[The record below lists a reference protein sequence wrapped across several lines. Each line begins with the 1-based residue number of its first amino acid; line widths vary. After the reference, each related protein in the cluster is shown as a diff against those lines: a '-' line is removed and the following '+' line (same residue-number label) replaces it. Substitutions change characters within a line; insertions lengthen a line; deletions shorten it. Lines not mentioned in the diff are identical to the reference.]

1 MADPREYTLDDPEP
15 GPLDAELRP
24 YIPTS
29 WFHEKGIYKVLARL
43 EPRLPDVSGKLF
55 LTFTT
60 DPKLFKDAESAF
72 EHGRDRLRKIFYRLR
87 KGVEWEG
94 KRYRIDAPYCV
105 KVEFHENGW
114 AHYHVIFL
122 TRRFLPGPLLNHLWD
137 FGRTNVARIS
147 QDEFR
152 YLLKYVTKSGNLPD
166 WILKRGRLRVF
177 QSSKGFLKPVEPKP
191 TPPELSDLVDVPKRR
206 QTSTLGE
213 RLERWRCKG
222 LMRLGEAYS
231 VITFNRSF
239 TEVMG
244 SEILHAAQDGRYLG
258 NLTVQFTELQQID
271 QFSQNNIYE

>member
-1 MADPREYTLDDPEP
+1 MPNEFEP
-15 GPLDAELRP
+15 NHELRLCDGELRP
-24 YIPTS
+24 FIPPS
-29 WFHEKGIYKVLARL
+29 WFHEKGIHKVLKKL

-72 EHGRDRLRKIFYRLR
+72 ECSRDKLRKLFYRLR

-137 FGRTNVARIS
+137 YGRTNVARIS

-152 YLLKYVTKSGNLPD
+152 YLLKYVTKAASLPD
-166 WILKRGRLRVF
+166 WVLNRGRLRVF
-177 QSSKGFLKPVEPKP
+177 QSSRGFLKPIETKPKP
-191 TPPELSDLVDVPKRR
+191 TEQVKLVDVPKRK

-213 RLERWRCKG
+213 RLEKWQHKG
-222 LMRLGEAYS
+222 LLRIGESYS
-231 VITFNRSF
+231 ALQFKRPFS
-239 TEVMG
+239 EVVG
-244 SEILHAAQDGRYLG
+244 DEILFAAEQGRYLG
-258 NLTVQFTELQQID
+258 NLTIQFTNLQQIEPLSD
-271 QFSQNNIYE
+271 QIL